1 MADHHEAHDTHET
14 HGHDSHAAPQTPLQ
28 DNAAVAAGVLLVTL
42 FTLALVWAVIT
53 MRQPLDE
60 TARADNTTAASTEQ
74 TVDEGTGESVG
85 ETPDE
90 SAPETA
96 FVAGEFDVA
105 LAYAVSCAGCHGM
118 DGKGVPELANSTL
131 EGSDL
136 LNPDN
141 RAAFFTFLTESRPMP
156 VDASEFYHPI
166 RGEYPG
172 YTDEQLEAIIDYVY
186 TLN

>member
-1 MADHHEAHDTHET
+1 MADHHESHDTHDT
-14 HGHDSHAAPQTPLQ
+14 HGHDSHGAPQTPLQ

-42 FTLALVWAVIT
+42 FTLALVWAIIGL
-53 MRQPLDE
+53 RQPLDE
-60 TARADNTTAASTEQ
+60 TARAENSNAASAAQQTAA
-74 TVDEGTGESVG
+74 EGTGE
-85 ETPDE
+85 T
-90 SAPETA
+90 APETA
-96 FVAGEFDVA
+96 FVDGEFDVA

-118 DGKGVPELANSTL
+118 DGKGVPEITNSTL

-141 RAAFFTFLTESRPMP
+141 RAAFFTFLTESRPIP
-156 VDASEFYHPI
+156 VDATEFFHPI

-186 TLN
+186 TLE